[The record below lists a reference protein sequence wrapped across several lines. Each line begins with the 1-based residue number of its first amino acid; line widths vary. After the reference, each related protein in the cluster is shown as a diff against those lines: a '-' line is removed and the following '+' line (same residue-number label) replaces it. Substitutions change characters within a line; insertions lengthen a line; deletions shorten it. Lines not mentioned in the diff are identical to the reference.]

1 MFGLIDD
8 RGTYKRTY
16 QRRFDTFDRVV
27 IKLLYDRFGHSDR
40 TFHIHDAAV
49 SNAHTAADFYLKLS
63 DQFSRM
69 IFFASDYDPY
79 LTIISQGRLSVALSS
94 SNDILEIKWPPFVF
108 TPIRPESRLFFPFN
122 HLLRWILERMYVMPL
137 LGAYKRGEVSA
148 KSIQRVTLFAPSA
161 ISLQKDRSNFELLQH
176 DLLSPSPIDG
186 ALQCMR
192 AMNVLNQRYFD
203 DRQLATVVSHIW
215 DALENDGL
223 FVVGSNQD
231 QGSKVIGAIYAKT
244 SVSFVPIWVSSDTP
258 YAHRIITHHSNHSS

>member
-1 MFGLIDD
+1 MHFSSLGL
-8 RGTYKRTY
+8 
-16 QRRFDTFDRVV
+16 
-27 IKLLYDRFGHSDR
+27 
-40 TFHIHDAAV
+40 DA
-49 SNAHTAADFYLKLS
+49 SNAQTATDFYLKLS
-63 DQFSRM
+63 DQFSRLAY
-69 IFFASDYDPY
+69 FASDYDPY
-79 LTIISQGRLSVALSS
+79 LIIISQGRLSVALSS

-176 DLLSPSPIDG
+176 DLLHPSPIDG

-192 AMNVLNQRYFD
+192 AMNVLNPTYFD
-203 DRQLATVVSHIW
+203 DRQLETVVNHIW

-231 QGSKVIGAIYAKT
+231 RDTQVNGAVYAKT
-244 SVSFVPIWVSSDTP
+244 SVGFEPIWVSSDTP
-258 YAHRIITHHSNHSS
+258 YIHRIITRFSKQSG